1 MEGFFMSVAF
11 QGEPTD
17 IELMRAY
24 QAGDSSALA
33 LLLGRR
39 QKWLFNV
46 ARKTIQNP
54 DLAPDGLQEAMVQI
68 WRGAADFRGDSQ
80 VTTWMY
86 QIVTRCC
93 IDLLRKERIRTFESF
108 IPEEHE
114 DKPAESDFESRL
126 ADKLLIHGALA
137 ELEGPMAEC
146 VRMVWIEDLSYEEV
160 SARLEIPIGT
170 VKSRV
175 SRGQARLKIIISEIS
190 QEIGNQKHEQYVQ
203 SLEVKNVRNFR
214 PRA

>member
-1 MEGFFMSVAF
+1 MSVAF
-11 QGEPTD
+11 QPERTD

-24 QAGDSSALA
+24 QTGDSSALA
-33 LLLGRR
+33 ELLSKR
-39 QKWLFNV
+39 QKWLYNV
-46 ARKTIQNP
+46 AKKTIQNP
-54 DLAPDGLQEAMVQI
+54 ELAAEGVQEAMVQI
-68 WRGAADFRGDSQ
+68 WRGAADFRGDAQ

-126 ADKLLIHGALA
+126 ADQLLIHGALA
-137 ELEGPMAEC
+137 ELEAPMAEC

-175 SRGQARLKIIISEIS
+175 SRGLARLKMLIAEIS
-190 QEIGNQKHEQYVQ
+190 QAAGNQEHEPDVQ
-203 SLEVKNVRNFR
+203 RLEVKNVRNFR
-214 PRA
+214 SRA

>member
-1 MEGFFMSVAF
+1 MSVAF
-11 QGEPTD
+11 QTEPTD

-46 ARKTIQNP
+46 AKKTIQNP
-54 DLAPDGLQEAMVQI
+54 DLAADGLQEALVQI
-68 WRGAADFRGDSQ
+68 WRGATNFRGDSQ

-93 IDLLRKERIRTFESF
+93 IDLLRKERIRTFDSF
-108 IPEEHE
+108 VPEEHE
-114 DKPAESDFESRL
+114 DRSASTSFESTL

-137 ELEGPMAEC
+137 ELEPSIAQC
-146 VRMVWIEDLSYEEV
+146 IQMVWLEDLSYQEV
-160 SARLEIPIGT
+160 SDLLAIPIGT

-175 SRGQARLKIIISEIS
+175 SRGQARLKLIISEIS
-190 QEIGNQKHEQYVQ
+190 QDIGNQIGVDDVQ
-203 SLEVKNVRNFR
+203 GVEVKNVRYLR
-214 PRA
+214 